1 MKTKRLFVLLLS
13 FSLLLSIV
21 IQSYAVSESDNNHM
35 TDQVSNVEFI
45 DVNGQHLK
53 YVTYENDIYRKI
65 NIFDSKN
72 HILNTVKYNK
82 LENSLF
88 VDDQPLEFE
97 AEEENIIEPQLLSTG
112 LLVSGWK
119 NTNTQKFRYSI
130 KQTIAVSV
138 ALAAIA
144 GLAGGPVGAFAGAAS
159 VWNAAKANCSGI
171 VKWYYKQIGHR
182 TQSKGVCDLYWGR
195 NWEEYFYSTT
205 WLSTPH

>member
-21 IQSYAVSESDNNHM
+21 IQSYAVSESDNNQM
-35 TDQVSNVEFI
+35 TDKVSNVEFI

-97 AEEENIIEPQLLSTG
+97 A
-112 LLVSGWK
+112 
-119 NTNTQKFRYSI
+119 
-130 KQTIAVSV
+130 
-138 ALAAIA
+138 
-144 GLAGGPVGAFAGAAS
+144 
-159 VWNAAKANCSGI
+159 
-171 VKWYYKQIGHR
+171 
-182 TQSKGVCDLYWGR
+182 
-195 NWEEYFYSTT
+195 
-205 WLSTPH
+205 